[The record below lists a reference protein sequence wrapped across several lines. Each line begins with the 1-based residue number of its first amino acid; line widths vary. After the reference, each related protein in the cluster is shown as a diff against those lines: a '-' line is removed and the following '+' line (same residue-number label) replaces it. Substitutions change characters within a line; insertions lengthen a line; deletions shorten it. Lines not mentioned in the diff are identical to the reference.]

1 MPENICMS
9 CNEKIGVLGKKIYLN
24 NLKDEKLLYCSKCY
38 DSLPK
43 EEKLLLSP
51 FDKTMR
57 KDGNI
62 MSLLGSGFA
71 DGYRS
76 SQEDSIMKSIKK
88 YNLTY
93 DEINRFGIMNF
104 NKHFLL
110 ADMGMKTKI
119 LFEMDR
125 KLQKEKLDEMSIN
138 RYNNEFENLENREKK
153 VIKKEF
159 KKLIKENLK
168 NNKKNKNLKS
178 LKTFISKEI
187 Q

>member
-1 MPENICMS
+1 MTENICIN
-9 CNEKIGVLGKKIYLN
+9 CNEKIGVLSKKIYLN
-24 NLKDEKLLYCSKCY
+24 NSKDEKLLYCSKCY
-38 DSLPK
+38 ESIPK

-76 SQEDSIMKSIKK
+76 SQEDLIMKTIKI

-93 DEINRFGIMNF
+93 DEINRFGIINF

-110 ADMGMKTKI
+110 ADMGVKTKM

-125 KLQKEKLDEMSIN
+125 KLKKEKLDEMSKN
-138 RYNNEFENLENREKK
+138 QYNNDFDNLENREKK

-168 NNKKNKNLKS
+168 KNKKNKNLKS
-178 LKTFISKEI
+178 LKTFITTELK
-187 Q
+187 